1 MIDKVSRGE
10 RETRIW
16 TALDDL
22 GEVVGKRF
30 ERDCEKGEWFEMGM
44 VE

>member
-16 TALDDL
+16 TALEDL

-30 ERDCEKGEWFEMGM
+30 ERDASCRERFALEM